1 MFWSKLCKSGWNW
14 AWDLAFLVFI
24 SPIVWNMCE
33 NLHYE
38 WVSFKELHNEQ
49 EYCWPTIF
57 RAGVFL
63 VEKFKFFSL
72 FVFGENKTKNRI
84 IGFSYL
90 FKTPE
95 QTSPVRSSLAVQ
107 EADYKSK
114 AVHRLSELVTIKSFE
129 AMRACALFK
138 RFYYLP

>member
-1 MFWSKLCKSGWNW
+1 M
-14 AWDLAFLVFI
+14 
-24 SPIVWNMCE
+24 
-33 NLHYE
+33 
-38 WVSFKELHNEQ
+38 
-49 EYCWPTIF
+49 
-57 RAGVFL
+57 

-95 QTSPVRSSLAVQ
+95 QTSPVRRSLPVQ
-107 EADYKSK
+107 KADYKSK

-138 RFYYLP
+138 TFLLPALKYAVMLGEKKKMFAYKRKENCA

>member
-1 MFWSKLCKSGWNW
+1 MGIVQRATQRARILLTDNIQSGGIFGREIQFF
-14 AWDLAFLVFI
+14 FL
-24 SPIVWNMCE
+24 PI
-33 NLHYE
+33 
-38 WVSFKELHNEQ
+38 
-49 EYCWPTIF
+49 
-57 RAGVFL
+57 
-63 VEKFKFFSL
+63 
-72 FVFGENKTKNRI
+72 VFGENKTKNRI

-95 QTSPVRSSLAVQ
+95 QTSPVRRSLAVQ
-107 EADYKSK
+107 EADCKSK